1 MGYGLNVRGRKVS
14 KESFEQ
20 KKGKVQVHCLEKSYD
35 RPRINVKKLYC
46 EKKRAKQAKKPTTN
60 DVFFIFALQF
70 LTFRDVFRLVQ
81 RAFRGE
87 SM

>member
-1 MGYGLNVRGRKVS
+1 MGYVLNVRGRKVS

-46 EKKRAKQAKKPTTN
+46 
-60 DVFFIFALQF
+60 
-70 LTFRDVFRLVQ
+70 
-81 RAFRGE
+81 
-87 SM
+87 

>member
-1 MGYGLNVRGRKVS
+1 MGYGLYVRGRKVS
-14 KESFEQ
+14 KERFEQ

-46 EKKRAKQAKKPTTN
+46 EKKCAKQAKKPTAN
-60 DVFFIFALQF
+60 KVFFIFALQF